1 MSAVENQE
9 INNNTVDV
17 FKSDIDMYIN
27 LWMEERNIEDMCG
40 VSQNRWYNC
49 CKYIYEHVF
58 KMNPKYLKDDNNIN
72 NAYDTDKVNEV
83 LDIYIDLCN
92 DYEKVVNIVG
102 FTFFTGI
109 HRDTLNGWVNGVQL
123 GSSGSDICKKID
135 EMREESLVGLQVS
148 GKGNPMNYMP
158 SLNKYC
164 GFNMPGVRDQGSRVR
179 ALTASELPKLGSGN
193 CARLPDNFD
202 NSSPDNGEIAID
214 NSNNLKPSV

>member
-1 MSAVENQE
+1 MSAVETQE
-9 INNNTVDV
+9 VNNTVDV
-17 FKSDIDMYIN
+17 FKDDIDMYIN
-27 LWMEERNIEDMCG
+27 LWMEERNIEDLCKI
-40 VSQNRWYNC
+40 SQNRWYNC
-49 CKYIYEHVF
+49 CKYVF
-58 KMNPKYLKDDNNIN
+58 KVNPKYLKDDNNIN

-123 GSSGSDICKKID
+123 GSSGSDICKKLD

-164 GFNMPGVRDQGSRVR
+164 GFNMPGVRDQGSRAR
-179 ALTASELPKLGSGN
+179 ALTASELPKLGNGN

-202 NSSPDNGEIAID
+202 NSSPDNGEIVID

>member
-1 MSAVENQE
+1 MSAVEMQE
-9 INNNTVDV
+9 VNNTVDV
-17 FKSDIDMYIN
+17 FKDDIDMYIN
-27 LWMEERNIEDMCG
+27 LWMEERSIEDMCK

-58 KMNPKYLKDDNNIN
+58 KVNPKYLKDDNNIN

-123 GSSGSDICKKID
+123 GSSGSDICKKLD

-164 GFNMPGVRDQGSRVR
+164 GFNMPGVRDQGSRAR
-179 ALTASELPKLGSGN
+179 ALTASELPKLGNGN

-202 NSSPDNGEIAID
+202 NSSPDNGEIVID
-214 NSNNLKPSV
+214 NSNNSNTSI

>member
-1 MSAVENQE
+1 MSAVEMQE
-9 INNNTVDV
+9 VNNTVDV
-17 FKSDIDMYIN
+17 FKDDIDMYIN
-27 LWMEERNIEDMCG
+27 LWMEERNIEDLCKI
-40 VSQNRWYNC
+40 SQNRWYNC

-58 KMNPKYLKDDNNIN
+58 KVNPKYLKDDNNIN

-123 GSSGSDICKKID
+123 GSSGSDVCKKLD

-202 NSSPDNGEIAID
+202 NSSPDNGEIVID

>member
-1 MSAVENQE
+1 MSAVEMQE
-9 INNNTVDV
+9 VNNTDDV
-17 FKSDIDMYIN
+17 FKSDNDMYIN
-27 LWMEERNIEDMCG
+27 LWMEERHIEDLCK

-49 CKYIYEHVF
+49 CKYVYENVF
-58 KMNPKYLKDDNNIN
+58 KVNPKYLKDDNNIN

-148 GKGNPMNYMP
+148 GKGSPMNYMP

-164 GFNMPGVRDQGSRVR
+164 GFNMPGVRDQGARAR

-202 NSSPDNGEIAID
+202 NSSPDNGEIVID

>member
-1 MSAVENQE
+1 MSAVEMQE

-27 LWMEERNIEDMCG
+27 LWMEERHIEDLCK

-49 CKYIYEHVF
+49 CKYVYENVF
-58 KMNPKYLKDDNNIN
+58 KVNPKYLKDDNNIN

-164 GFNMPGVRDQGSRVR
+164 GFNMPGVRDQGSRAR
-179 ALTASELPKLGSGN
+179 ALTASELPQLGGGN
-193 CARLPDNFD
+193 CSRLPDNFD
-202 NSSPDNGEIAID
+202 NSRPSSSEIVID
-214 NSNNLKPSV
+214 NSNNSNTSI

>member
-1 MSAVENQE
+1 MSAVEMQE
-9 INNNTVDV
+9 VNNTVDV
-17 FKSDIDMYIN
+17 FKDDIDMYIN
-27 LWMEERNIEDMCG
+27 LWMEERSIDDMCK

-49 CKYIYEHVF
+49 CKHVYENVF
-58 KMNPKYLKDDNNIN
+58 KVNPKYLKDDNNIN

-164 GFNMPGVRDQGSRVR
+164 GFNMPGVRDQGARAR
-179 ALTASELPKLGSGN
+179 ALTASELPKLGNGN

-202 NSSPDNGEIAID
+202 NSSPDNGEIVID

>member
-1 MSAVENQE
+1 MSAVEMQE
-9 INNNTVDV
+9 VNNTVDV
-17 FKSDIDMYIN
+17 FKDDIDMYIN
-27 LWMEERNIEDMCG
+27 LWMEERNIDDLCKI
-40 VSQNRWYNC
+40 SQNRWYNC

-58 KMNPKYLKDDNNIN
+58 KVNPKYLKDDNNIN

-123 GSSGSDICKKID
+123 ASSGSDICKKID

-202 NSSPDNGEIAID
+202 NSSPDNGEIVID

>member
-1 MSAVENQE
+1 MSAVETQE
-9 INNNTVDV
+9 VNNTVDV
-17 FKSDIDMYIN
+17 FKDDIDMYIN
-27 LWMEERNIEDMCG
+27 LWMEERNIEDLCKI
-40 VSQNRWYNC
+40 SQNRWYNC
-49 CKYIYEHVF
+49 CKYVYENVF
-58 KMNPKYLKDDNNIN
+58 KVNPKYLKDDNNIN

-123 GSSGSDICKKID
+123 ASSGSDICKKLD

-164 GFNMPGVRDQGSRVR
+164 GFNMPGVRDQGSRAR
-179 ALTASELPKLGSGN
+179 ALTASELPQLGGGN
-193 CARLPDNFD
+193 CAGLPDNFD
-202 NSSPDNGEIAID
+202 NSRPSSSEIVID
-214 NSNNLKPSV
+214 NSNNLKHSV

>member
-1 MSAVENQE
+1 MSAVEMQE
-9 INNNTVDV
+9 VNNTVDV
-17 FKSDIDMYIN
+17 FKDDIDMYIN
-27 LWMEERNIEDMCG
+27 LWMEERSIEDMCK

-49 CKYIYEHVF
+49 CKYVYENVF
-58 KMNPKYLKDDNNIN
+58 KVNPKYLKDDNNIN

-164 GFNMPGVRDQGSRVR
+164 GFNMPGVRDQGSRAR
-179 ALTASELPKLGSGN
+179 ALTASELPQLGGGN
-193 CARLPDNFD
+193 CSRLPDNFD
-202 NSSPDNGEIAID
+202 NSRPSSSEIVID
-214 NSNNLKPSV
+214 NSNNSNTSI

>member
-1 MSAVENQE
+1 MSAVETQE
-9 INNNTVDV
+9 VNNTVDV
-17 FKSDIDMYIN
+17 FKDDIDMYIN
-27 LWMEERNIEDMCG
+27 LWMEERNIEDLCKI
-40 VSQNRWYNC
+40 SQNRWYNC
-49 CKYIYEHVF
+49 CKYVYENVF
-58 KMNPKYLKDDNNIN
+58 KVNPKYLKDDNNIN

-123 GSSGSDICKKID
+123 ASSGSDICKKID

-202 NSSPDNGEIAID
+202 NSSPDNGEIVID
-214 NSNNLKPSV
+214 NSNNSNPSI

>member
-1 MSAVENQE
+1 MSAVEMQE
-9 INNNTVDV
+9 VNNTVDV
-17 FKSDIDMYIN
+17 FKDDIDMYIN
-27 LWMEERNIEDMCG
+27 LWMEERNIEDLCKI
-40 VSQNRWYNC
+40 SQNRWYNC

-58 KMNPKYLKDDNNIN
+58 KVNPKYLKDDNNIN

-123 GSSGSDICKKID
+123 GTSGSDICKKID

-202 NSSPDNGEIAID
+202 NSSPDNGEIVIVSD
-214 NSNNLKPSV
+214 ELKLVL

>member
-1 MSAVENQE
+1 MSAVEMQE

-27 LWMEERNIEDMCG
+27 LWMEERHIEDLCK

-49 CKYIYEHVF
+49 CKYVYENVF
-58 KMNPKYLKDDNNIN
+58 KVNPKYLKDDNNIN

-164 GFNMPGVRDQGSRVR
+164 GFNMTGVRDQGARAR

-202 NSSPDNGEIAID
+202 NSSPDNGEIVID

>member
-1 MSAVENQE
+1 MSAVEMQE
-9 INNNTVDV
+9 VNNTVDV

-27 LWMEERNIEDMCG
+27 LWMEERHVEDMCK

-58 KMNPKYLKDDNNIN
+58 KVNPKYLKDDNNIN

-123 GSSGSDICKKID
+123 GSSGSDICKKLD

-158 SLNKYC
+158 SLNKYF
-164 GFNMPGVRDQGSRVR
+164 G
-179 ALTASELPKLGSGN
+179 LTLNTCS
-193 CARLPDNFD
+193 
-202 NSSPDNGEIAID
+202 
-214 NSNNLKPSV
+214 

>member
-27 LWMEERNIEDMCG
+27 LWMEERNIEDMCR

-49 CKYIYEHVF
+49 CKYVYENVF
-58 KMNPKYLKDDNNIN
+58 KVNPKYLKDDNNIN

-164 GFNMPGVRDQGSRVR
+164 GFNMPGVRDQGARAR

-202 NSSPDNGEIAID
+202 NSSPDNGEIVID

>member
-1 MSAVENQE
+1 MSAVEMQE
-9 INNNTVDV
+9 VNNTVDV
-17 FKSDIDMYIN
+17 FKDDIDMYIN
-27 LWMEERNIEDMCG
+27 LWMEERNIEDLCKI
-40 VSQNRWYNC
+40 SQNRWYNC

-58 KMNPKYLKDDNNIN
+58 KVNPKYLKDDNNIN

-123 GSSGSDICKKID
+123 GSSGSDICKKLD

-202 NSSPDNGEIAID
+202 NSSPDNGEIVID

>member
-27 LWMEERNIEDMCG
+27 LWMEERHIEDLCK

-49 CKYIYEHVF
+49 CKYVYENVF
-58 KMNPKYLKDDNNIN
+58 KVNPKYLKDDNNIN

-202 NSSPDNGEIAID
+202 NSSPDNGEIVID

>member
-1 MSAVENQE
+1 MSAVEMQE
-9 INNNTVDV
+9 VNNTVDV
-17 FKSDIDMYIN
+17 FKDDIDMYIN
-27 LWMEERNIEDMCG
+27 LWMEERNIEDLCKI
-40 VSQNRWYNC
+40 SQNRWYNC

-58 KMNPKYLKDDNNIN
+58 KVNPKYLKDDNNIN

-202 NSSPDNGEIAID
+202 NSSPDNGEIVID

>member
-1 MSAVENQE
+1 MSAVEMQE
-9 INNNTVDV
+9 VNNTVDV
-17 FKSDIDMYIN
+17 FKDDIDMYIN
-27 LWMEERNIEDMCG
+27 LWMEERNIEDLCKI
-40 VSQNRWYNC
+40 SQNRWYNC
-49 CKYIYEHVF
+49 CKYVYENVF
-58 KMNPKYLKDDNNIN
+58 KVNPKYLKDDNNIN

-123 GSSGSDICKKID
+123 GSSGSDICKKLD

-164 GFNMPGVRDQGSRVR
+164 GFNMPGVRDQGSRAR
-179 ALTASELPKLGSGN
+179 ALTAEELPRLGANN
-193 CARLPDNFD
+193 CIGLPDNFD
-202 NSSPDNGEIAID
+202 NSSPDNGEIVID

>member
-1 MSAVENQE
+1 MSAVETQE
-9 INNNTVDV
+9 VNNTVDV
-17 FKSDIDMYIN
+17 FKDDIDMYIN
-27 LWMEERNIEDMCG
+27 LWMEERNIEDLCKI
-40 VSQNRWYNC
+40 SQNRWYNC

-58 KMNPKYLKDDNNIN
+58 KVNPKYLKDDNNIN

-123 GSSGSDICKKID
+123 GSSGSDICKKLD

-164 GFNMPGVRDQGSRVR
+164 GFNMPGVRDQGSRAR
-179 ALTASELPKLGSGN
+179 ALTAEELPHLGDNN
-193 CARLPDNFD
+193 CIGLPNNSD
-202 NSSPDNGEIAID
+202 NSD
-214 NSNNLKPSV
+214 

>member
-1 MSAVENQE
+1 MSAVEMQE
-9 INNNTVDV
+9 VNNTVDV

-27 LWMEERNIEDMCG
+27 LWMEERHVEDMCK

-58 KMNPKYLKDDNNIN
+58 KVNPKYLKDDNNIN

-123 GSSGSDICKKID
+123 GSSGSDICKKLD

-164 GFNMPGVRDQGSRVR
+164 GFNMPGVRDQGARAR
-179 ALTASELPKLGSGN
+179 ALTASELPKLGNGN

-202 NSSPDNGEIAID
+202 NSSPDNGEIVID
-214 NSNNLKPSV
+214 NSNNSNTSI

>member
-1 MSAVENQE
+1 MSAVEMQKV
-9 INNNTVDV
+9 NNTVDV
-17 FKSDIDMYIN
+17 FKDDIDMYIN
-27 LWMEERNIEDMCG
+27 LWMEERSIEDMCK

-49 CKYIYEHVF
+49 CKYVYENVF
-58 KMNPKYLKDDNNIN
+58 KVNPKYLKDDNNIN

-109 HRDTLNGWVNGVQL
+109 HRDTLNGWVNGMQL

-164 GFNMPGVRDQGSRVR
+164 GFNMPGVRDQGSRAR
-179 ALTASELPKLGSGN
+179 ALTASELPQLGGGN
-193 CARLPDNFD
+193 CSRLPDNFD
-202 NSSPDNGEIAID
+202 NSRPSSSEIVID
-214 NSNNLKPSV
+214 NSNNSNTSI

>member
-1 MSAVENQE
+1 MSAVEMKKV
-9 INNNTVDV
+9 NNTVDV
-17 FKSDIDMYIN
+17 FKDDIDMYIN
-27 LWMEERNIEDMCG
+27 LWMEERNIEDLCKI
-40 VSQNRWYNC
+40 SQNRWYNC

-58 KMNPKYLKDDNNIN
+58 KVNPKYLKDDNNIN

-164 GFNMPGVRDQGSRVR
+164 GFNMPGVRDQGPRAR
-179 ALTASELPKLGSGN
+179 ALAASELPKLGSGN

-202 NSSPDNGEIAID
+202 NSSPDNGEIVID

>member
-1 MSAVENQE
+1 MSAVEMQE

-27 LWMEERNIEDMCG
+27 LWMEERHIEDLCK

-49 CKYIYEHVF
+49 CKYVYENVF
-58 KMNPKYLKDDNNIN
+58 KVNPKYLKDDNNIN

-123 GSSGSDICKKID
+123 ASSGSDICKKID

-202 NSSPDNGEIAID
+202 NSSPDNGEIEID

>member
-1 MSAVENQE
+1 MSAVEMQKV
-9 INNNTVDV
+9 NNTVDV
-17 FKSDIDMYIN
+17 FKDDIDMYIN
-27 LWMEERNIEDMCG
+27 LWMEERNIEDLCKI
-40 VSQNRWYNC
+40 SQNRWYNC
-49 CKYIYEHVF
+49 CKYVYENVF
-58 KMNPKYLKDDNNIN
+58 KVNPKYLKDDNNIN

-164 GFNMPGVRDQGSRVR
+164 GFNMPGVRDQGPRVR

-202 NSSPDNGEIAID
+202 NSSPDNGEIVSD
-214 NSNNLKPSV
+214 ELKLVL

>member
-1 MSAVENQE
+1 MSAVEMQE

-27 LWMEERNIEDMCG
+27 LWMEERHIEDLCK

-49 CKYIYEHVF
+49 CKYVYENVF
-58 KMNPKYLKDDNNIN
+58 KVNPKYLKDDNNIN

-202 NSSPDNGEIAID
+202 NSSPDNGEIEID

>member
-1 MSAVENQE
+1 MSAVETQE
-9 INNNTVDV
+9 VNNTVDV
-17 FKSDIDMYIN
+17 FKDDIDMYIN
-27 LWMEERNIEDMCG
+27 LWMEERNIEDLCKI
-40 VSQNRWYNC
+40 SQNRWYNC

-58 KMNPKYLKDDNNIN
+58 KVNPKYLKDDNNIN

-123 GSSGSDICKKID
+123 GSSGSDICKKLD

-164 GFNMPGVRDQGSRVR
+164 GFNMPGVRDQGARAR
-179 ALTASELPKLGSGN
+179 ALTASELPKLGNGN

-202 NSSPDNGEIAID
+202 NSSPDNGEIVID

>member
-1 MSAVENQE
+1 MSAVEMQE

-27 LWMEERNIEDMCG
+27 LWMEERHIEDLCK

-49 CKYIYEHVF
+49 CKYVYENVF
-58 KMNPKYLKDDNNIN
+58 KVNPKYLKDDNNIN

-123 GSSGSDICKKID
+123 GSSGSDICKKLD

-164 GFNMPGVRDQGSRVR
+164 GFNMPGVRDQGSRAR
-179 ALTASELPKLGSGN
+179 ALTASELPKLGNGN

-202 NSSPDNGEIAID
+202 NSSPDNGEIVID

>member
-1 MSAVENQE
+1 MSAVEMQE
-9 INNNTVDV
+9 VNNTVDV
-17 FKSDIDMYIN
+17 FKDDIDMYIN
-27 LWMEERNIEDMCG
+27 LWMEERNIEDLCKI
-40 VSQNRWYNC
+40 SQNRWYNC

-58 KMNPKYLKDDNNIN
+58 KVNPKYLKDDNNIN

-109 HRDTLNGWVNGVQL
+109 HRDTLNGWANGVQL
-123 GSSGSDICKKID
+123 GSSGSDICKKLD

-202 NSSPDNGEIAID
+202 NSSPDNGEIVID

>member
-1 MSAVENQE
+1 MSAVEMQE
-9 INNNTVDV
+9 VNNTVDV

-27 LWMEERNIEDMCG
+27 LWMEERHVEDMCK

-49 CKYIYEHVF
+49 CKYVYENVF
-58 KMNPKYLKDDNNIN
+58 KVNPKYLKDDNNIN

-164 GFNMPGVRDQGSRVR
+164 GFNMPGVRDQGARAR

-202 NSSPDNGEIAID
+202 NSSPSSSEIVID
-214 NSNNLKPSV
+214 NSNNSNTSI

>member
-1 MSAVENQE
+1 MSAVETQE
-9 INNNTVDV
+9 VNNTVDV
-17 FKSDIDMYIN
+17 FKDDIDMYIN
-27 LWMEERNIEDMCG
+27 LWMEERNIEDLCKI
-40 VSQNRWYNC
+40 SQNRWYNC

-58 KMNPKYLKDDNNIN
+58 KVNPKYLKDDNNIN

-202 NSSPDNGEIAID
+202 NSSPDNGEIVID